1 MADAGGG
8 GIGTVRQ
15 EWGVRRSATGNMLRR
30 GKQPGPRSPT
40 GASASFELR
49 ACARAR
55 EGDSFC
61 KKKTGTG
68 LGRNRGGV
76 SAPNRSYPPARD
88 RASARGRQDTV
99 PRDGW
104 RWRGRRGPIRER
116 GPIGNGQPRAGR

>member
-55 EGDSFC
+55 ETRSAKRRLALAWGETGAGC
-61 KKKTGTG
+61 RPLTAHTLRLVIAHRHAGAKTLFRGMAG
-68 LGRNRGGV
+68 AGGGGV
-76 SAPNRSYPPARD
+76 GEVR
-88 RASARGRQDTV
+88 
-99 PRDGW
+99 
-104 RWRGRRGPIRER
+104 
-116 GPIGNGQPRAGR
+116 